1 MQDPYVIMTTGF
13 KNSVTGAAAATG
25 YQIKIRIP
33 YYRGVYLSAVD
44 YLKLTV
50 DGQEIARDNLR
61 IVVNGRTFTMPEM
74 EEAGDT
80 RWFYGDPATLLVA
93 KPGGLVPGIHTI
105 TVGITIRKSYFP
117 AEDPERLYD
126 FFGLWKSGQYKPFI
140 EPPTLITKKVTLVQ

>member
-1 MQDPYVIMTTGF
+1 MQDPYIIMTTGF
-13 KNSVTGAAAATG
+13 KNSTGGGAVTG

-44 YLKLTV
+44 YLKLSV
-50 DGQEIARDNLR
+50 DGQDIARENLR
-61 IVVNGRTFTMPEM
+61 IVVNGRTFTMAEM

-80 RWFYGDPATLLVA
+80 RWFYGDPATLLIA
-93 KPGGLVPGIHTI
+93 KAGGLAPGIHTI

-117 AEDPERLYD
+117 AQDPERLYD
-126 FFGLWKSGQYKPFI
+126 FFGLWKSGTYTPFI